1 MFKSK
6 KVIVSGATG
15 FIGQHLI
22 PILLKDGYEVL
33 AISRSQKRAE
43 SLPWFKD
50 VKFVS
55 YDFHSDQQITEVE
68 GFRGLIHLAW
78 QDLPNYDSSVHL
90 KKNLPCSYKFIES
103 LLNKGVNQVLIAGT
117 CFEYGLKS
125 GAISS
130 SSTTEPTTQY
140 AIAKDTLR
148 KKLTLLSFK
157 KDFNLQ
163 WARIFYMFGKG
174 QNSNS
179 IISQLDFAIKNNQ
192 KVFHMSGGEQLRD
205 YLPVEKASEK
215 LSNLYKSGNKGI
227 FNICSGKPIS
237 IRNLVESYIE
247 KKNSNIIP
255 KYGYYP
261 YSVYEPMQFW
271 GIQNI

>member
-1 MFKSK
+1 M
-6 KVIVSGATG
+6 
-15 FIGQHLI
+15 
-22 PILLKDGYEVL
+22 
-33 AISRSQKRAE
+33 
-43 SLPWFKD
+43 
-50 VKFVS
+50 
-55 YDFHSDQQITEVE
+55 
-68 GFRGLIHLAW
+68 
-78 QDLPNYDSSVHL
+78 
-90 KKNLPCSYKFIES
+90 
-103 LLNKGVNQVLIAGT
+103 IAGT

-130 SSTTEPTTQY
+130 SSITEPTTVY
-140 AIAKDTLR
+140 ATAKDTLR
-148 KKLTLLSFK
+148 KKLTLLSLK

-192 KVFHMSGGEQLRD
+192 KVFLMSGGEQLRD
-205 YLPVEKASEK
+205 YLPVEKAAEK
-215 LSNLYKSGNKGI
+215 LSNLYKSGKNGI

-247 KKNSNIIP
+247 KKNSNIVP